1 MPRDKIFTVARIFT
15 YLGWPLLIL
24 FGLMAVLS
32 LAMAPVLFFSG
43 GEARTGVVAMLFGG
57 VLFVAFA
64 SVGWLYLAT
73 AKRLRN
79 RDPQAAPVATLLCI
93 LLLLGFPIFTL
104 AGVYCYVLLR
114 AYPDY
119 LAAEQPVV

>member
-1 MPRDKIFTVARIFT
+1 MPRDKIFTVARIFS

-24 FGLMAVLS
+24 FGLMSLVS
-32 LAMAPVLFFSG
+32 LAIAPMLLLSD
-43 GEARTGVVAMLFGG
+43 GEARTGVGGMLFGA
-57 VLFVAFA
+57 VLFAAFA

-73 AKRLRN
+73 AKRLRR

-93 LLLLGFPIFTL
+93 LLLLGFPVFTL